1 MKTFLLVCV
10 VVSIMAAAVAVGCAV
25 MAIRDYR
32 RLRRGQL

>member
-1 MKTFLLVCV
+1 M
-10 VVSIMAAAVAVGCAV
+10 VVSIIAAAVAVVCAV